1 MGINITKSDVRWS
14 YISLFLFNGINVLLL
29 PFILAYLSSSEIGL
43 WYTFTAVAGLVILLD
58 FGFMTTLS
66 RNVTYVWAGADD
78 IVSSEFKKNIK
89 QDLGPNYTLFVKL
102 FKTTKLI
109 YLLIG
114 MLIFGILLS
123 IGTYY
128 IYSVSKNDISMT
140 TVMVSWLIYA
150 SAVFLNMRYAY
161 WNAILKGIGAIKE
174 NQQLL
179 IITKLVQLIFSIL
192 FLILGYG
199 IIGVSVAYFIS
210 IIINRILVNK
220 YFYSYQN
227 NKTAIKPLLIQKI
240 DKKEYLILLRKL
252 LPNTYKQGLIS
263 ISNYINL
270 RSTTVVSSAF
280 LGLNVTASL
289 GFVLQVFTLITVVA
303 NTFFNTFLPQ
313 FSSNRVNS
321 QYNNLKSI
329 FKKALLI
336 NYIITILGFAGFIL
350 TINIFLDLINSD
362 VELLPMPVIIVIM
375 IYMFLYNNQSIFTAF
390 NATKNVLPHYK
401 SFFISSLLV
410 LGLQLFLLY
419 YFDATLWSLLLPILL
434 VQLLYNN
441 WYWPYLTIKE
451 LRSYKS
457 SDK

>member
-303 NTFFNTFLPQ
+303 NTFF
-313 FSSNRVNS
+313 
-321 QYNNLKSI
+321 
-329 FKKALLI
+329 
-336 NYIITILGFAGFIL
+336 
-350 TINIFLDLINSD
+350 
-362 VELLPMPVIIVIM
+362 
-375 IYMFLYNNQSIFTAF
+375 
-390 NATKNVLPHYK
+390 
-401 SFFISSLLV
+401 
-410 LGLQLFLLY
+410 
-419 YFDATLWSLLLPILL
+419 
-434 VQLLYNN
+434 
-441 WYWPYLTIKE
+441 
-451 LRSYKS
+451 
-457 SDK
+457 